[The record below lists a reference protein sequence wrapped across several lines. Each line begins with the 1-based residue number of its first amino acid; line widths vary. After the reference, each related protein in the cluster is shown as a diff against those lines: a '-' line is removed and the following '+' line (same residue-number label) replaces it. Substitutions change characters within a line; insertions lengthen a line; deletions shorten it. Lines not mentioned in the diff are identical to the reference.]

1 MMSDQPEHDQATPDQ
16 GNPAADTAG
25 LPQFPEAPLIRT
37 SIRPAAG
44 RKGRGA
50 AARRKTGPVFDAT
63 ALHPLVDT
71 PSADADS
78 SEAAARIALPGASPD
93 QTEKPIAEQ
102 ASRAREA
109 AASVHEAVGGPL
121 DVTTPVAEDLSSG
134 LDLPAVT
141 AGDGLRVRRKTQNA
155 TRRGGNSRPAK
166 RRPSRSRAS
175 GWILF
180 GVCGATALLVVA
192 LLVNKLNGPAGSGA
206 ATPRGRSRAENAA
219 DVAPLPEFKPGEPSR
234 TGADPTKIE
243 LGASSPDGV
252 RPKKVRPDDISRT
265 GVRPMDAEEF
275 TRRRGGID
283 SFAEMGRAETEKLHR
298 EEPKTGSPEEPETP

>member
-37 SIRPAAG
+37 GIRPAAG

-50 AARRKTGPVFDAT
+50 ASRRKTGPVFDAT
-63 ALHPLVDT
+63 ALHL
-71 PSADADS
+71 
-78 SEAAARIALPGASPD
+78 
-93 QTEKPIAEQ
+93 
-102 ASRAREA
+102 
-109 AASVHEAVGGPL
+109 HEAVGGPL
-121 DVTTPVAEDLSSG
+121 DVTTLVAEDLSSG

-141 AGDGLRVRRKTQNA
+141 AGDGLRVRRRTQNA

-180 GVCGATALLVVA
+180 GVCGASALLVVA

-219 DVAPLPEFKPGEPSR
+219 DVPPLPEFKPGEPAR